1 MSDKPAT
8 APVKLLSTRPAPVVR
23 VLHLEDN
30 RVDAEIVRRLLATEC
45 PDSQLTLVSSRF
57 AFLGEL
63 QLRPF
68 DLIISDFTLESFNG
82 IEALELAR
90 LRAPQVPFVF
100 YSGSIGEERAAQAL
114 QSGAQDYVPK
124 GQVKRLESAIRQAL
138 AVSAERR
145 QRQQAERLSRE
156 LQGALD
162 EARAAGQK
170 LSREQARLQR
180 LENIM
185 VLAGGASHDL
195 NNMLTPMLMA
205 VSLLRESAPGT
216 GNRHLLETLEKSARR
231 SAELVSQ
238 ILVITQAGAHPAHL
252 VEPDGLVRQIAQRM
266 TETFPGNLRI
276 EVALPP
282 DLWQIEAIPQ
292 QLHQMLLN
300 LCVNAR
306 EAMPGGGTLSV
317 GAQNCRL
324 DDVAARG
331 LPGAR
336 AGTYVVL
343 HVEDTGGG
351 IAPDL
356 LPRIWDPANKG
367 KSAGGQIPLGLPTV
381 NNIVKRHGGFIQLKS
396 VVGLGTSFRIYLPA
410 WVAMNAETGAA
421 SAQPA

>member
-1 MSDKPAT
+1 MMDKPAT
-8 APVKLLSTRPAPVVR
+8 SPAKLLTARPAPIVR

-30 RVDAEIVRRLLATEC
+30 RLDAEIVRRLLTAEC

-68 DLIISDFTLESFNG
+68 DLIVSDFTLESFNG

-90 LRAPQVPFVF
+90 LRAPHVPFVF

-124 GQVKRLESAIRQAL
+124 GQVKRLGSAIRQAL

-162 EARAAGQK
+162 EARTAGQK
-170 LSREQARLQR
+170 LERELARLQR
-180 LENIM
+180 LENI
-185 VLAGGASHDL
+185 VILAGGASHDL

-205 VSLLRESAPGT
+205 VSLLREPAPGT
-216 GNRHLLETLEKSARR
+216 GHRQLLETLEKSARR
-231 SAELVSQ
+231 SADLVSQ
-238 ILVITQAGAHPAHL
+238 ILVIAQAGVHAAHV
-252 VEPDGLVRQIAQRM
+252 VEPDGLVRQIAKRM
-266 TETFPGNLRI
+266 TETFPKNLRI

-324 DDVAARG
+324 DEGAARG

-343 HVEDTGGG
+343 HVEDTGTG

-356 LPRIWDPANKG
+356 LPRIWDAANKG
-367 KSAGGQIPLGLPTV
+367 KSAGGEIPLGLPTV
-381 NNIVKRHGGFIQLKS
+381 NNIVKRHGGFIQLNS
-396 VVGLGTSFRIYLPA
+396 VVGLGTSVRIYLPA
-410 WVAMNAETGAA
+410 WIPTGLEAGSLA
-421 SAQPA
+421 DDR